1 MFTTTFPLWLWIGFA
16 LFVVVALVIDLVV
29 LNAKAGQKVSIKEAT
44 IWSLIWF
51 GISFIFAGFLYWYL
65 GNTGAPDAAAVAKVK
80 TTEFITGY
88 LIEKSLSIDNIFV
101 FLMLFTYFAVPA
113 EYQRRVLVI
122 GVIGAI
128 VLRAIMIFLGAV
140 LLAKVSWL
148 LYIFGA
154 FLLFTGIKML
164 IFADDKPDIEKNPV
178 LKFMRKKLNM
188 TNDYHGDKFMFLKDG
203 VKFYT
208 PLFVVMVMIAVTDI
222 IFAVDSIP
230 AIFAI
235 TDDPF
240 IVLTANIFAILG
252 LRALYFLLADMA
264 DRFHYLSYGLAS
276 VLIFVGIKMLIVK
289 WYHVPVGI
297 SLGVVG
303 SLILASVVASFI
315 FPKKEEPARLESKT
329 NSAAG

>member
-1 MFTTTFPLWLWIGFA
+1 MFNTTFPLWLWLAFGGF
-16 LFVVVALVIDLVV
+16 VIVALIVDLVV
-29 LNAKAGQKVSIKEAT
+29 LKSQPGHKVSIKEAT

-51 GISFIFAGFLYWYL
+51 GLSFVFAGLLYWYL
-65 GNTGAPDAAAVAKVK
+65 GSSGAPDAAEVAKTK
-80 TTEFITGY
+80 TTEFLTGY
-88 LIEKSLSIDNIFV
+88 LIEKSLSVDNIFV

-113 EYQRRVLVI
+113 EYQKRVLII

-140 LLAKVSWL
+140 LLAKVSWV

-154 FLLFTGIKML
+154 FLLITGIKML
-164 IFADDKPDIEKNPV
+164 IFADDKPDVEKNPV
-178 LKFMRKKLNM
+178 LKFMRKRLNLV
-188 TNDYHGDKFMFLKDG
+188 NEYHGENFSILKDG
-203 VKFYT
+203 KKFYT
-208 PLFVVMVMIAVTDI
+208 PLFIVMVMIAVTDV

-230 AIFAI
+230 AIFAV

-297 SLGVVG
+297 SLSVVVG
-303 SLILASVVASFI
+303 LILASVAASFM
-315 FPKKEEPARLESKT
+315 FPKKDTAELASK
-329 NSAAG
+329 